1 MNTKQSVAQLAV
13 PHRKRLSS
21 TMVVA
26 LLLCVVAG
34 AVMIN
39 AADFPATA
47 IETDP
52 GASAFPTFYACA
64 LIVLAVLLVIRDLL
78 QAKPA
83 SCANA
88 QEKPAFRKTA
98 TGIAATAFYIVA
110 MSYCGYLITT
120 PVFLIVIMTL
130 MGYRRWVLTPGI
142 ALLLTAILWLLFVE
156 ALQVP
161 LPVGTFFEEQ
171 GPAMFESELLTQGFS
186 TLLNNPQA
194 LLFATFGV
202 MLGIV
207 IGALP
212 GLTATMGV
220 VILLPFT
227 YGMEPV
233 SGLLMICGV
242 FFGGVYGGSIT
253 AILLKIPGTPAAAA
267 TAIDGYE
274 LTKQGKAGLALSAAT
289 FSSFSGGTLS
299 IIVLMFLSPVLA
311 SWALKFSA
319 SESFALATFGLSII
333 ASISGESLIKGLI
346 AGVGGLLI
354 ATIGLDPMGGFPRFT
369 GGFVELMNVPF
380 IPVMI
385 GLFAA
390 SDAFRSMEQNQQ
402 IRQGAKVAIGSLLL
416 PWQTLRR
423 IALTILRSSGLGVFI
438 GMIPGAGADIAAFVA
453 YNETRRF
460 SKTPENFGKGEIKA
474 VASCEA
480 GANGCTG
487 GALLP
492 MLTLGIPGDAV
503 TAIMLG
509 ALTLQGMQP
518 GPLMFTDHGDMVYT
532 LFVGMI
538 FCYFMLL
545 VLGLLSLKVIGNVVK
560 IPGNILT
567 PMILALCVV
576 GTYALNNSLFDVGIM
591 LIAGVVGYFMQ
602 KGGYPAS
609 PVVLA
614 LIMGPMAESNFR
626 RALSLSGGS
635 LDFLYTR
642 PITLAL
648 LTLAAFTLL
657 TPIIRKI
664 MRLRRQ

>member
-1 MNTKQSVAQLAV
+1 M
-13 PHRKRLSS
+13 
-21 TMVVA
+21 
-26 LLLCVVAG
+26 
-34 AVMIN
+34 
-39 AADFPATA
+39 
-47 IETDP
+47 
-52 GASAFPTFYACA
+52 
-64 LIVLAVLLVIRDLL
+64 
-78 QAKPA
+78 
-83 SCANA
+83 
-88 QEKPAFRKTA
+88 
-98 TGIAATAFYIVA
+98 
-110 MSYCGYLITT
+110 
-120 PVFLIVIMTL
+120 
-130 MGYRRWVLTPGI
+130 
-142 ALLLTAILWLLFVE
+142 
-156 ALQVP
+156 
-161 LPVGTFFEEQ
+161 
-171 GPAMFESELLTQGFS
+171 
-186 TLLNNPQA
+186 
-194 LLFATFGV
+194 
-202 MLGIV
+202 
-207 IGALP
+207 
-212 GLTATMGV
+212 
-220 VILLPFT
+220 
-227 YGMEPV
+227 
-233 SGLLMICGV
+233 
-242 FFGGVYGGSIT
+242 
-253 AILLKIPGTPAAAA
+253 
-267 TAIDGYE
+267 
-274 LTKQGKAGLALSAAT
+274 SAAT

-390 SDAFRSMEQNQQ
+390 SEAFRSMEQNQQ

>member
-1 MNTKQSVAQLAV
+1 
-13 PHRKRLSS
+13 
-21 TMVVA
+21 
-26 LLLCVVAG
+26 
-34 AVMIN
+34 
-39 AADFPATA
+39 
-47 IETDP
+47 
-52 GASAFPTFYACA
+52 
-64 LIVLAVLLVIRDLL
+64 
-78 QAKPA
+78 
-83 SCANA
+83 
-88 QEKPAFRKTA
+88 
-98 TGIAATAFYIVA
+98 
-110 MSYCGYLITT
+110 
-120 PVFLIVIMTL
+120 
-130 MGYRRWVLTPGI
+130 
-142 ALLLTAILWLLFVE
+142 
-156 ALQVP
+156 
-161 LPVGTFFEEQ
+161 
-171 GPAMFESELLTQGFS
+171 
-186 TLLNNPQA
+186 
-194 LLFATFGV
+194 
-202 MLGIV
+202 
-207 IGALP
+207 
-212 GLTATMGV
+212 
-220 VILLPFT
+220 
-227 YGMEPV
+227 
-233 SGLLMICGV
+233 
-242 FFGGVYGGSIT
+242 
-253 AILLKIPGTPAAAA
+253 
-267 TAIDGYE
+267 
-274 LTKQGKAGLALSAAT
+274 GLALSAAT

-390 SDAFRSMEQNQQ
+390 SEAFRSMEQNQQ

-460 SKTPENFGKGEIKA
+460 SKTPENFGKGEITA

>member
-1 MNTKQSVAQLAV
+1 
-13 PHRKRLSS
+13 
-21 TMVVA
+21 
-26 LLLCVVAG
+26 
-34 AVMIN
+34 
-39 AADFPATA
+39 
-47 IETDP
+47 
-52 GASAFPTFYACA
+52 
-64 LIVLAVLLVIRDLL
+64 
-78 QAKPA
+78 
-83 SCANA
+83 
-88 QEKPAFRKTA
+88 
-98 TGIAATAFYIVA
+98 
-110 MSYCGYLITT
+110 
-120 PVFLIVIMTL
+120 
-130 MGYRRWVLTPGI
+130 
-142 ALLLTAILWLLFVE
+142 
-156 ALQVP
+156 
-161 LPVGTFFEEQ
+161 
-171 GPAMFESELLTQGFS
+171 
-186 TLLNNPQA
+186 
-194 LLFATFGV
+194 
-202 MLGIV
+202 
-207 IGALP
+207 
-212 GLTATMGV
+212 
-220 VILLPFT
+220 
-227 YGMEPV
+227 
-233 SGLLMICGV
+233 
-242 FFGGVYGGSIT
+242 
-253 AILLKIPGTPAAAA
+253 LKIPGTPAAAA

-390 SDAFRSMEQNQQ
+390 SEAFRSMEQNQQ

>member
-1 MNTKQSVAQLAV
+1 M
-13 PHRKRLSS
+13 
-21 TMVVA
+21 
-26 LLLCVVAG
+26 
-34 AVMIN
+34 
-39 AADFPATA
+39 
-47 IETDP
+47 
-52 GASAFPTFYACA
+52 
-64 LIVLAVLLVIRDLL
+64 
-78 QAKPA
+78 
-83 SCANA
+83 
-88 QEKPAFRKTA
+88 
-98 TGIAATAFYIVA
+98 
-110 MSYCGYLITT
+110 
-120 PVFLIVIMTL
+120 
-130 MGYRRWVLTPGI
+130 
-142 ALLLTAILWLLFVE
+142 
-156 ALQVP
+156 
-161 LPVGTFFEEQ
+161 
-171 GPAMFESELLTQGFS
+171 
-186 TLLNNPQA
+186 
-194 LLFATFGV
+194 
-202 MLGIV
+202 
-207 IGALP
+207 
-212 GLTATMGV
+212 
-220 VILLPFT
+220 
-227 YGMEPV
+227 
-233 SGLLMICGV
+233 
-242 FFGGVYGGSIT
+242 
-253 AILLKIPGTPAAAA
+253 LKIPGTPAAAA

-319 SESFALATFGLSII
+319 SESFALTTFGLSII

-390 SDAFRSMEQNQQ
+390 SEAFRSMEQNQQ

-503 TAIMLG
+503 TTIMLG

-545 VLGLLSLKVIGNVVK
+545 VLGLLSLKVIGNMVK

>member
-1 MNTKQSVAQLAV
+1 M
-13 PHRKRLSS
+13 
-21 TMVVA
+21 
-26 LLLCVVAG
+26 
-34 AVMIN
+34 
-39 AADFPATA
+39 
-47 IETDP
+47 
-52 GASAFPTFYACA
+52 
-64 LIVLAVLLVIRDLL
+64 
-78 QAKPA
+78 
-83 SCANA
+83 
-88 QEKPAFRKTA
+88 
-98 TGIAATAFYIVA
+98 
-110 MSYCGYLITT
+110 
-120 PVFLIVIMTL
+120 
-130 MGYRRWVLTPGI
+130 
-142 ALLLTAILWLLFVE
+142 
-156 ALQVP
+156 
-161 LPVGTFFEEQ
+161 
-171 GPAMFESELLTQGFS
+171 
-186 TLLNNPQA
+186 
-194 LLFATFGV
+194 
-202 MLGIV
+202 
-207 IGALP
+207 
-212 GLTATMGV
+212 
-220 VILLPFT
+220 
-227 YGMEPV
+227 
-233 SGLLMICGV
+233 
-242 FFGGVYGGSIT
+242 
-253 AILLKIPGTPAAAA
+253 LKIPGTPAAAA

-390 SDAFRSMEQNQQ
+390 SEAFRSMEQNQQ

>member
-1 MNTKQSVAQLAV
+1 
-13 PHRKRLSS
+13 
-21 TMVVA
+21 
-26 LLLCVVAG
+26 
-34 AVMIN
+34 
-39 AADFPATA
+39 
-47 IETDP
+47 
-52 GASAFPTFYACA
+52 
-64 LIVLAVLLVIRDLL
+64 
-78 QAKPA
+78 
-83 SCANA
+83 
-88 QEKPAFRKTA
+88 
-98 TGIAATAFYIVA
+98 
-110 MSYCGYLITT
+110 
-120 PVFLIVIMTL
+120 
-130 MGYRRWVLTPGI
+130 
-142 ALLLTAILWLLFVE
+142 
-156 ALQVP
+156 
-161 LPVGTFFEEQ
+161 
-171 GPAMFESELLTQGFS
+171 MFESELLTQGFS

-220 VILLPFT
+220 AILLPFT

-242 FFGGVYGGSIT
+242 FFGGVYGGFIT

-390 SDAFRSMEQNQQ
+390 SEAFRSMEQNQQ

>member
-1 MNTKQSVAQLAV
+1 
-13 PHRKRLSS
+13 
-21 TMVVA
+21 
-26 LLLCVVAG
+26 
-34 AVMIN
+34 
-39 AADFPATA
+39 
-47 IETDP
+47 
-52 GASAFPTFYACA
+52 
-64 LIVLAVLLVIRDLL
+64 
-78 QAKPA
+78 
-83 SCANA
+83 
-88 QEKPAFRKTA
+88 
-98 TGIAATAFYIVA
+98 
-110 MSYCGYLITT
+110 
-120 PVFLIVIMTL
+120 
-130 MGYRRWVLTPGI
+130 
-142 ALLLTAILWLLFVE
+142 
-156 ALQVP
+156 
-161 LPVGTFFEEQ
+161 
-171 GPAMFESELLTQGFS
+171 
-186 TLLNNPQA
+186 
-194 LLFATFGV
+194 
-202 MLGIV
+202 
-207 IGALP
+207 
-212 GLTATMGV
+212 
-220 VILLPFT
+220 
-227 YGMEPV
+227 
-233 SGLLMICGV
+233 
-242 FFGGVYGGSIT
+242 
-253 AILLKIPGTPAAAA
+253 LLKIPGTPAAAA

-390 SDAFRSMEQNQQ
+390 SEAFRSMEQNQQ

>member
-1 MNTKQSVAQLAV
+1 
-13 PHRKRLSS
+13 
-21 TMVVA
+21 
-26 LLLCVVAG
+26 
-34 AVMIN
+34 
-39 AADFPATA
+39 
-47 IETDP
+47 
-52 GASAFPTFYACA
+52 
-64 LIVLAVLLVIRDLL
+64 
-78 QAKPA
+78 
-83 SCANA
+83 
-88 QEKPAFRKTA
+88 
-98 TGIAATAFYIVA
+98 
-110 MSYCGYLITT
+110 
-120 PVFLIVIMTL
+120 
-130 MGYRRWVLTPGI
+130 
-142 ALLLTAILWLLFVE
+142 
-156 ALQVP
+156 
-161 LPVGTFFEEQ
+161 
-171 GPAMFESELLTQGFS
+171 
-186 TLLNNPQA
+186 
-194 LLFATFGV
+194 
-202 MLGIV
+202 
-207 IGALP
+207 
-212 GLTATMGV
+212 
-220 VILLPFT
+220 
-227 YGMEPV
+227 
-233 SGLLMICGV
+233 
-242 FFGGVYGGSIT
+242 VYGGSIT

-664 MRLRRQ
+664 M

>member
-1 MNTKQSVAQLAV
+1 M
-13 PHRKRLSS
+13 RRL
-21 TMVVA
+21 
-26 LLLCVVAG
+26 
-34 AVMIN
+34 
-39 AADFPATA
+39 
-47 IETDP
+47 
-52 GASAFPTFYACA
+52 
-64 LIVLAVLLVIRDLL
+64 
-78 QAKPA
+78 
-83 SCANA
+83 
-88 QEKPAFRKTA
+88 
-98 TGIAATAFYIVA
+98 
-110 MSYCGYLITT
+110 
-120 PVFLIVIMTL
+120 
-130 MGYRRWVLTPGI
+130 
-142 ALLLTAILWLLFVE
+142 
-156 ALQVP
+156 
-161 LPVGTFFEEQ
+161 
-171 GPAMFESELLTQGFS
+171 
-186 TLLNNPQA
+186 
-194 LLFATFGV
+194 
-202 MLGIV
+202 
-207 IGALP
+207 
-212 GLTATMGV
+212 
-220 VILLPFT
+220 
-227 YGMEPV
+227 
-233 SGLLMICGV
+233 
-242 FFGGVYGGSIT
+242 FGGVYGGSIT

-390 SDAFRSMEQNQQ
+390 SEAFRSMEQNQQ

>member
-1 MNTKQSVAQLAV
+1 
-13 PHRKRLSS
+13 
-21 TMVVA
+21 
-26 LLLCVVAG
+26 
-34 AVMIN
+34 
-39 AADFPATA
+39 
-47 IETDP
+47 
-52 GASAFPTFYACA
+52 
-64 LIVLAVLLVIRDLL
+64 
-78 QAKPA
+78 
-83 SCANA
+83 
-88 QEKPAFRKTA
+88 
-98 TGIAATAFYIVA
+98 
-110 MSYCGYLITT
+110 
-120 PVFLIVIMTL
+120 
-130 MGYRRWVLTPGI
+130 
-142 ALLLTAILWLLFVE
+142 
-156 ALQVP
+156 
-161 LPVGTFFEEQ
+161 
-171 GPAMFESELLTQGFS
+171 MFESELLTQGFS

-220 VILLPFT
+220 AILLPFT

-390 SDAFRSMEQNQQ
+390 SEAFRSMEQNQQ

-487 GALLP
+487 GALLPMLTLGIPGDAVTAIMLGALTLP

>member
-1 MNTKQSVAQLAV
+1 
-13 PHRKRLSS
+13 
-21 TMVVA
+21 
-26 LLLCVVAG
+26 
-34 AVMIN
+34 
-39 AADFPATA
+39 
-47 IETDP
+47 
-52 GASAFPTFYACA
+52 
-64 LIVLAVLLVIRDLL
+64 
-78 QAKPA
+78 
-83 SCANA
+83 
-88 QEKPAFRKTA
+88 
-98 TGIAATAFYIVA
+98 
-110 MSYCGYLITT
+110 
-120 PVFLIVIMTL
+120 
-130 MGYRRWVLTPGI
+130 
-142 ALLLTAILWLLFVE
+142 
-156 ALQVP
+156 
-161 LPVGTFFEEQ
+161 
-171 GPAMFESELLTQGFS
+171 MFESELLTQGFS

-220 VILLPFT
+220 AILLPFT

-390 SDAFRSMEQNQQ
+390 SEAFRSMEQNQQ

-614 LIMGPMAESNFR
+614 LIMGPMAESNFLPCAVAFR
-626 RALSLSGGS
+626 GFTGLSVYPTDHSGIANSGS
-635 LDFLYTR
+635 LYATDANN
-642 PITLAL
+642 PQNN
-648 LTLAAFTLL
+648 AFTASVTDIAPRSWGAFFISADDAPLPPRFSPHGSRFVSSSQHSGSL
-657 TPIIRKI
+657 AGCG
-664 MRLRRQ
+664 

>member
-1 MNTKQSVAQLAV
+1 
-13 PHRKRLSS
+13 
-21 TMVVA
+21 
-26 LLLCVVAG
+26 
-34 AVMIN
+34 
-39 AADFPATA
+39 
-47 IETDP
+47 
-52 GASAFPTFYACA
+52 
-64 LIVLAVLLVIRDLL
+64 
-78 QAKPA
+78 
-83 SCANA
+83 
-88 QEKPAFRKTA
+88 
-98 TGIAATAFYIVA
+98 
-110 MSYCGYLITT
+110 
-120 PVFLIVIMTL
+120 
-130 MGYRRWVLTPGI
+130 
-142 ALLLTAILWLLFVE
+142 
-156 ALQVP
+156 
-161 LPVGTFFEEQ
+161 
-171 GPAMFESELLTQGFS
+171 
-186 TLLNNPQA
+186 
-194 LLFATFGV
+194 
-202 MLGIV
+202 
-207 IGALP
+207 
-212 GLTATMGV
+212 
-220 VILLPFT
+220 
-227 YGMEPV
+227 
-233 SGLLMICGV
+233 
-242 FFGGVYGGSIT
+242 
-253 AILLKIPGTPAAAA
+253 AAAA

-390 SDAFRSMEQNQQ
+390 SEAFRSMEQNQQ

>member
-1 MNTKQSVAQLAV
+1 
-13 PHRKRLSS
+13 
-21 TMVVA
+21 
-26 LLLCVVAG
+26 
-34 AVMIN
+34 
-39 AADFPATA
+39 
-47 IETDP
+47 
-52 GASAFPTFYACA
+52 
-64 LIVLAVLLVIRDLL
+64 
-78 QAKPA
+78 
-83 SCANA
+83 
-88 QEKPAFRKTA
+88 
-98 TGIAATAFYIVA
+98 
-110 MSYCGYLITT
+110 
-120 PVFLIVIMTL
+120 
-130 MGYRRWVLTPGI
+130 
-142 ALLLTAILWLLFVE
+142 
-156 ALQVP
+156 
-161 LPVGTFFEEQ
+161 
-171 GPAMFESELLTQGFS
+171 
-186 TLLNNPQA
+186 
-194 LLFATFGV
+194 
-202 MLGIV
+202 
-207 IGALP
+207 
-212 GLTATMGV
+212 
-220 VILLPFT
+220 
-227 YGMEPV
+227 
-233 SGLLMICGV
+233 
-242 FFGGVYGGSIT
+242 
-253 AILLKIPGTPAAAA
+253 AA

-390 SDAFRSMEQNQQ
+390 SEAFRSMEQNQQ

-423 IALTILRSSGLGVFI
+423 IALTLLRSSGLGVFI

>member
-1 MNTKQSVAQLAV
+1 M
-13 PHRKRLSS
+13 
-21 TMVVA
+21 
-26 LLLCVVAG
+26 
-34 AVMIN
+34 
-39 AADFPATA
+39 
-47 IETDP
+47 
-52 GASAFPTFYACA
+52 
-64 LIVLAVLLVIRDLL
+64 
-78 QAKPA
+78 
-83 SCANA
+83 
-88 QEKPAFRKTA
+88 
-98 TGIAATAFYIVA
+98 
-110 MSYCGYLITT
+110 
-120 PVFLIVIMTL
+120 
-130 MGYRRWVLTPGI
+130 
-142 ALLLTAILWLLFVE
+142 
-156 ALQVP
+156 
-161 LPVGTFFEEQ
+161 
-171 GPAMFESELLTQGFS
+171 
-186 TLLNNPQA
+186 
-194 LLFATFGV
+194 
-202 MLGIV
+202 
-207 IGALP
+207 
-212 GLTATMGV
+212 
-220 VILLPFT
+220 
-227 YGMEPV
+227 
-233 SGLLMICGV
+233 
-242 FFGGVYGGSIT
+242 
-253 AILLKIPGTPAAAA
+253 LKIPGTPAAAA

-390 SDAFRSMEQNQQ
+390 SEAFRSMEQNQH
-402 IRQGAKVAIGSLLL
+402 IRQSANVAIGSLLL

>member
-1 MNTKQSVAQLAV
+1 M
-13 PHRKRLSS
+13 
-21 TMVVA
+21 
-26 LLLCVVAG
+26 
-34 AVMIN
+34 
-39 AADFPATA
+39 
-47 IETDP
+47 
-52 GASAFPTFYACA
+52 
-64 LIVLAVLLVIRDLL
+64 
-78 QAKPA
+78 
-83 SCANA
+83 
-88 QEKPAFRKTA
+88 
-98 TGIAATAFYIVA
+98 
-110 MSYCGYLITT
+110 
-120 PVFLIVIMTL
+120 
-130 MGYRRWVLTPGI
+130 
-142 ALLLTAILWLLFVE
+142 
-156 ALQVP
+156 
-161 LPVGTFFEEQ
+161 
-171 GPAMFESELLTQGFS
+171 
-186 TLLNNPQA
+186 
-194 LLFATFGV
+194 
-202 MLGIV
+202 
-207 IGALP
+207 
-212 GLTATMGV
+212 
-220 VILLPFT
+220 
-227 YGMEPV
+227 
-233 SGLLMICGV
+233 
-242 FFGGVYGGSIT
+242 
-253 AILLKIPGTPAAAA
+253 LKIPGTPAAAA

-390 SDAFRSMEQNQQ
+390 SEAFRSMEQNQQ

-416 PWQTLRR
+416 PLQTLRR

>member
-1 MNTKQSVAQLAV
+1 
-13 PHRKRLSS
+13 
-21 TMVVA
+21 
-26 LLLCVVAG
+26 
-34 AVMIN
+34 
-39 AADFPATA
+39 
-47 IETDP
+47 
-52 GASAFPTFYACA
+52 
-64 LIVLAVLLVIRDLL
+64 
-78 QAKPA
+78 
-83 SCANA
+83 
-88 QEKPAFRKTA
+88 
-98 TGIAATAFYIVA
+98 
-110 MSYCGYLITT
+110 
-120 PVFLIVIMTL
+120 
-130 MGYRRWVLTPGI
+130 
-142 ALLLTAILWLLFVE
+142 
-156 ALQVP
+156 
-161 LPVGTFFEEQ
+161 
-171 GPAMFESELLTQGFS
+171 
-186 TLLNNPQA
+186 
-194 LLFATFGV
+194 
-202 MLGIV
+202 
-207 IGALP
+207 
-212 GLTATMGV
+212 
-220 VILLPFT
+220 
-227 YGMEPV
+227 
-233 SGLLMICGV
+233 
-242 FFGGVYGGSIT
+242 
-253 AILLKIPGTPAAAA
+253 
-267 TAIDGYE
+267 

-390 SDAFRSMEQNQQ
+390 SEAFRSMEQNQQ

>member
-1 MNTKQSVAQLAV
+1 M
-13 PHRKRLSS
+13 R
-21 TMVVA
+21 
-26 LLLCVVAG
+26 G
-34 AVMIN
+34 
-39 AADFPATA
+39 
-47 IETDP
+47 
-52 GASAFPTFYACA
+52 G
-64 LIVLAVLLVIRDLL
+64 
-78 QAKPA
+78 
-83 SCANA
+83 
-88 QEKPAFRKTA
+88 
-98 TGIAATAFYIVA
+98 
-110 MSYCGYLITT
+110 YC
-120 PVFLIVIMTL
+120 
-130 MGYRRWVLTPGI
+130 
-142 ALLLTAILWLLFVE
+142 
-156 ALQVP
+156 
-161 LPVGTFFEEQ
+161 
-171 GPAMFESELLTQGFS
+171 S
-186 TLLNNPQA
+186 
-194 LLFATFGV
+194 
-202 MLGIV
+202 
-207 IGALP
+207 
-212 GLTATMGV
+212 
-220 VILLPFT
+220 
-227 YGMEPV
+227 
-233 SGLLMICGV
+233 
-242 FFGGVYGGSIT
+242 
-253 AILLKIPGTPAAAA
+253 
-267 TAIDGYE
+267 
-274 LTKQGKAGLALSAAT
+274 
-289 FSSFSGGTLS
+289 
-299 IIVLMFLSPVLA
+299 
-311 SWALKFSA
+311 
-319 SESFALATFGLSII
+319 
-333 ASISGESLIKGLI
+333 
-346 AGVGGLLI
+346 
-354 ATIGLDPMGGFPRFT
+354 
-369 GGFVELMNVPF
+369 
-380 IPVMI
+380 
-385 GLFAA
+385 
-390 SDAFRSMEQNQQ
+390 
-402 IRQGAKVAIGSLLL
+402 
-416 PWQTLRR
+416 
-423 IALTILRSSGLGVFI
+423 
-438 GMIPGAGADIAAFVA
+438 FVA

>member
-1 MNTKQSVAQLAV
+1 M
-13 PHRKRLSS
+13 
-21 TMVVA
+21 
-26 LLLCVVAG
+26 
-34 AVMIN
+34 
-39 AADFPATA
+39 
-47 IETDP
+47 
-52 GASAFPTFYACA
+52 
-64 LIVLAVLLVIRDLL
+64 
-78 QAKPA
+78 
-83 SCANA
+83 
-88 QEKPAFRKTA
+88 
-98 TGIAATAFYIVA
+98 
-110 MSYCGYLITT
+110 
-120 PVFLIVIMTL
+120 
-130 MGYRRWVLTPGI
+130 
-142 ALLLTAILWLLFVE
+142 
-156 ALQVP
+156 
-161 LPVGTFFEEQ
+161 
-171 GPAMFESELLTQGFS
+171 
-186 TLLNNPQA
+186 
-194 LLFATFGV
+194 
-202 MLGIV
+202 
-207 IGALP
+207 
-212 GLTATMGV
+212 
-220 VILLPFT
+220 
-227 YGMEPV
+227 
-233 SGLLMICGV
+233 
-242 FFGGVYGGSIT
+242 
-253 AILLKIPGTPAAAA
+253 LKIPGTPAAAA

-289 FSSFSGGTLS
+289 FSSFSGGMLS

-390 SDAFRSMEQNQQ
+390 SEAFRSMEQNQQ

>member
-1 MNTKQSVAQLAV
+1 M
-13 PHRKRLSS
+13 
-21 TMVVA
+21 
-26 LLLCVVAG
+26 G
-34 AVMIN
+34 A
-39 AADFPATA
+39 
-47 IETDP
+47 E
-52 GASAFPTFYACA
+52 
-64 LIVLAVLLVIRDLL
+64 
-78 QAKPA
+78 
-83 SCANA
+83 
-88 QEKPAFRKTA
+88 
-98 TGIAATAFYIVA
+98 
-110 MSYCGYLITT
+110 
-120 PVFLIVIMTL
+120 
-130 MGYRRWVLTPGI
+130 
-142 ALLLTAILWLLFVE
+142 
-156 ALQVP
+156 
-161 LPVGTFFEEQ
+161 
-171 GPAMFESELLTQGFS
+171 
-186 TLLNNPQA
+186 
-194 LLFATFGV
+194 
-202 MLGIV
+202 
-207 IGALP
+207 
-212 GLTATMGV
+212 
-220 VILLPFT
+220 
-227 YGMEPV
+227 
-233 SGLLMICGV
+233 
-242 FFGGVYGGSIT
+242 
-253 AILLKIPGTPAAAA
+253 
-267 TAIDGYE
+267 
-274 LTKQGKAGLALSAAT
+274 
-289 FSSFSGGTLS
+289 
-299 IIVLMFLSPVLA
+299 
-311 SWALKFSA
+311 FSA

-390 SDAFRSMEQNQQ
+390 SEAFRSMEQNQQ

>member
-1 MNTKQSVAQLAV
+1 
-13 PHRKRLSS
+13 
-21 TMVVA
+21 
-26 LLLCVVAG
+26 
-34 AVMIN
+34 
-39 AADFPATA
+39 
-47 IETDP
+47 
-52 GASAFPTFYACA
+52 
-64 LIVLAVLLVIRDLL
+64 
-78 QAKPA
+78 
-83 SCANA
+83 
-88 QEKPAFRKTA
+88 
-98 TGIAATAFYIVA
+98 
-110 MSYCGYLITT
+110 
-120 PVFLIVIMTL
+120 
-130 MGYRRWVLTPGI
+130 
-142 ALLLTAILWLLFVE
+142 
-156 ALQVP
+156 
-161 LPVGTFFEEQ
+161 
-171 GPAMFESELLTQGFS
+171 
-186 TLLNNPQA
+186 
-194 LLFATFGV
+194 
-202 MLGIV
+202 
-207 IGALP
+207 
-212 GLTATMGV
+212 
-220 VILLPFT
+220 
-227 YGMEPV
+227 
-233 SGLLMICGV
+233 
-242 FFGGVYGGSIT
+242 
-253 AILLKIPGTPAAAA
+253 
-267 TAIDGYE
+267 IDGYE

-390 SDAFRSMEQNQQ
+390 SEAFRSMEQNQQ

>member
-1 MNTKQSVAQLAV
+1 
-13 PHRKRLSS
+13 
-21 TMVVA
+21 
-26 LLLCVVAG
+26 
-34 AVMIN
+34 
-39 AADFPATA
+39 
-47 IETDP
+47 
-52 GASAFPTFYACA
+52 
-64 LIVLAVLLVIRDLL
+64 
-78 QAKPA
+78 
-83 SCANA
+83 
-88 QEKPAFRKTA
+88 
-98 TGIAATAFYIVA
+98 
-110 MSYCGYLITT
+110 
-120 PVFLIVIMTL
+120 
-130 MGYRRWVLTPGI
+130 
-142 ALLLTAILWLLFVE
+142 
-156 ALQVP
+156 
-161 LPVGTFFEEQ
+161 
-171 GPAMFESELLTQGFS
+171 MFESELLTQGFS

-220 VILLPFT
+220 AILLPFT

-253 AILLKIPGTPAAAA
+253 SILLKIPGTPAAAA

-390 SDAFRSMEQNQQ
+390 SEAFRSMEQNQQ
-402 IRQGAKVAIGSLLL
+402 IRRGAKVAIGSLLL

>member
-1 MNTKQSVAQLAV
+1 MLLQKHSALWSKTSKFVRGEGGYRQSVTALANTT
-13 PHRKRLSS
+13 PH
-21 TMVVA
+21 
-26 LLLCVVAG
+26 C
-34 AVMIN
+34 IN
-39 AADFPATA
+39 HF
-47 IETDP
+47 
-52 GASAFPTFYACA
+52 A
-64 LIVLAVLLVIRDLL
+64 LIRIR
-78 QAKPA
+78 
-83 SCANA
+83 
-88 QEKPAFRKTA
+88 
-98 TGIAATAFYIVA
+98 GFY
-110 MSYCGYLITT
+110 
-120 PVFLIVIMTL
+120 
-130 MGYRRWVLTPGI
+130 RH
-142 ALLLTAILWLLFVE
+142 
-156 ALQVP
+156 
-161 LPVGTFFEEQ
+161 
-171 GPAMFESELLTQGFS
+171 
-186 TLLNNPQA
+186 
-194 LLFATFGV
+194 
-202 MLGIV
+202 
-207 IGALP
+207 
-212 GLTATMGV
+212 
-220 VILLPFT
+220 
-227 YGMEPV
+227 
-233 SGLLMICGV
+233 
-242 FFGGVYGGSIT
+242 
-253 AILLKIPGTPAAAA
+253 
-267 TAIDGYE
+267 
-274 LTKQGKAGLALSAAT
+274 
-289 FSSFSGGTLS
+289 
-299 IIVLMFLSPVLA
+299 
-311 SWALKFSA
+311 
-319 SESFALATFGLSII
+319 
-333 ASISGESLIKGLI
+333 
-346 AGVGGLLI
+346 
-354 ATIGLDPMGGFPRFT
+354 DPRC
-369 GGFVELMNVPF
+369 
-380 IPVMI
+380 
-385 GLFAA
+385 
-390 SDAFRSMEQNQQ
+390 
-402 IRQGAKVAIGSLLL
+402 
-416 PWQTLRR
+416 
-423 IALTILRSSGLGVFI
+423 
-438 GMIPGAGADIAAFVA
+438 GADIAAFVA

-567 PMILALCVV
+567 PMILSLCVV

>member
-1 MNTKQSVAQLAV
+1 
-13 PHRKRLSS
+13 
-21 TMVVA
+21 
-26 LLLCVVAG
+26 
-34 AVMIN
+34 
-39 AADFPATA
+39 
-47 IETDP
+47 
-52 GASAFPTFYACA
+52 
-64 LIVLAVLLVIRDLL
+64 
-78 QAKPA
+78 
-83 SCANA
+83 
-88 QEKPAFRKTA
+88 
-98 TGIAATAFYIVA
+98 
-110 MSYCGYLITT
+110 
-120 PVFLIVIMTL
+120 
-130 MGYRRWVLTPGI
+130 
-142 ALLLTAILWLLFVE
+142 
-156 ALQVP
+156 
-161 LPVGTFFEEQ
+161 
-171 GPAMFESELLTQGFS
+171 
-186 TLLNNPQA
+186 
-194 LLFATFGV
+194 
-202 MLGIV
+202 
-207 IGALP
+207 
-212 GLTATMGV
+212 
-220 VILLPFT
+220 
-227 YGMEPV
+227 
-233 SGLLMICGV
+233 
-242 FFGGVYGGSIT
+242 
-253 AILLKIPGTPAAAA
+253 
-267 TAIDGYE
+267 
-274 LTKQGKAGLALSAAT
+274 
-289 FSSFSGGTLS
+289 
-299 IIVLMFLSPVLA
+299 
-311 SWALKFSA
+311 
-319 SESFALATFGLSII
+319 
-333 ASISGESLIKGLI
+333 
-346 AGVGGLLI
+346 
-354 ATIGLDPMGGFPRFT
+354 
-369 GGFVELMNVPF
+369 
-380 IPVMI
+380 
-385 GLFAA
+385 
-390 SDAFRSMEQNQQ
+390 MEQNQQ

-503 TAIMLG
+503 TAVMLG

>member
-1 MNTKQSVAQLAV
+1 M
-13 PHRKRLSS
+13 
-21 TMVVA
+21 
-26 LLLCVVAG
+26 
-34 AVMIN
+34 
-39 AADFPATA
+39 
-47 IETDP
+47 
-52 GASAFPTFYACA
+52 
-64 LIVLAVLLVIRDLL
+64 
-78 QAKPA
+78 
-83 SCANA
+83 
-88 QEKPAFRKTA
+88 
-98 TGIAATAFYIVA
+98 
-110 MSYCGYLITT
+110 
-120 PVFLIVIMTL
+120 
-130 MGYRRWVLTPGI
+130 
-142 ALLLTAILWLLFVE
+142 
-156 ALQVP
+156 
-161 LPVGTFFEEQ
+161 
-171 GPAMFESELLTQGFS
+171 
-186 TLLNNPQA
+186 
-194 LLFATFGV
+194 
-202 MLGIV
+202 
-207 IGALP
+207 
-212 GLTATMGV
+212 
-220 VILLPFT
+220 
-227 YGMEPV
+227 
-233 SGLLMICGV
+233 
-242 FFGGVYGGSIT
+242 
-253 AILLKIPGTPAAAA
+253 
-267 TAIDGYE
+267 
-274 LTKQGKAGLALSAAT
+274 
-289 FSSFSGGTLS
+289 
-299 IIVLMFLSPVLA
+299 
-311 SWALKFSA
+311 
-319 SESFALATFGLSII
+319 
-333 ASISGESLIKGLI
+333 
-346 AGVGGLLI
+346 
-354 ATIGLDPMGGFPRFT
+354 
-369 GGFVELMNVPF
+369 PF

-390 SDAFRSMEQNQQ
+390 SEAFRSMEQNQQ
-402 IRQGAKVAIGSLLL
+402 IRRGAKVAIGSLLL

>member
-1 MNTKQSVAQLAV
+1 
-13 PHRKRLSS
+13 
-21 TMVVA
+21 
-26 LLLCVVAG
+26 
-34 AVMIN
+34 
-39 AADFPATA
+39 
-47 IETDP
+47 
-52 GASAFPTFYACA
+52 
-64 LIVLAVLLVIRDLL
+64 
-78 QAKPA
+78 
-83 SCANA
+83 
-88 QEKPAFRKTA
+88 
-98 TGIAATAFYIVA
+98 
-110 MSYCGYLITT
+110 
-120 PVFLIVIMTL
+120 
-130 MGYRRWVLTPGI
+130 
-142 ALLLTAILWLLFVE
+142 
-156 ALQVP
+156 
-161 LPVGTFFEEQ
+161 
-171 GPAMFESELLTQGFS
+171 
-186 TLLNNPQA
+186 
-194 LLFATFGV
+194 
-202 MLGIV
+202 
-207 IGALP
+207 
-212 GLTATMGV
+212 
-220 VILLPFT
+220 
-227 YGMEPV
+227 
-233 SGLLMICGV
+233 
-242 FFGGVYGGSIT
+242 
-253 AILLKIPGTPAAAA
+253 
-267 TAIDGYE
+267 
-274 LTKQGKAGLALSAAT
+274 
-289 FSSFSGGTLS
+289 
-299 IIVLMFLSPVLA
+299 
-311 SWALKFSA
+311 
-319 SESFALATFGLSII
+319 
-333 ASISGESLIKGLI
+333 
-346 AGVGGLLI
+346 
-354 ATIGLDPMGGFPRFT
+354 
-369 GGFVELMNVPF
+369 
-380 IPVMI
+380 
-385 GLFAA
+385 
-390 SDAFRSMEQNQQ
+390 MEQNQQ

-423 IALTILRSSGLGVFI
+423 VALTILRSSGLGVFI